1 MIEKNLL
8 HTENLQFG
16 YKKPLTEPSDL
27 STEQGDIVCIIGRNG
42 CGKSTLLNTITGIKP
57 VISGKIFLNKIDL
70 NKISLSERS
79 KLISFVPSK
88 PEYLSNLTVVELA
101 SMGRSPY
108 TNVFD
113 TKSEY
118 DNKIIDTCL
127 SDFNLTELKNRP
139 LWSLSDGERQ
149 RATICRAVI
158 QETPVIVLD
167 EPTAFLDY
175 YVRQK
180 LLSDLK
186 SLAENKKICIIFSS
200 HDIEIAA
207 RFATKIW
214 YFNNE
219 KIEIYNATEFIN
231 KGILQGLTA
240 GFNEKSTIAK

>member
-1 MIEKNLL
+1 
-8 HTENLQFG
+8 
-16 YKKPLTEPSDL
+16 
-27 STEQGDIVCIIGRNG
+27 
-42 CGKSTLLNTITGIKP
+42 
-57 VISGKIFLNKIDL
+57 
-70 NKISLSERS
+70 
-79 KLISFVPSK
+79 
-88 PEYLSNLTVVELA
+88 
-101 SMGRSPY
+101 
-108 TNVFD
+108 
-113 TKSEY
+113 
-118 DNKIIDTCL
+118 
-127 SDFNLTELKNRP
+127 LTELKNRP